1 MTSRP
6 APAGLAPG
14 FLVASPALTD
24 PNFAGSLVL
33 IAEHHGEGAL
43 GFVVNRPA
51 PIAVADVLG
60 GLDEGL
66 RRDAE
71 AAGRAGGI
79 VLVGGP
85 VQPERLWILFRAGA
99 GVDVAG
105 AVGVGEELAL
115 GGSRELLEALVRG
128 PADRPFLL
136 LLGYAGWAPLQ
147 AESEIAAGA
156 WVPMP
161 LASDLVFDVPLEKR
175 WEVAVRRLG
184 LDPGEFVVG
193 GGGAQA

>member
-1 MTSRP
+1 MSRP

-14 FLVASPALTD
+14 FLVASPTLRD

-51 PIAVADVLG
+51 PLSVTDVLDG
-60 GLDEGL
+60 VDEAL

-71 AAGRAGGI
+71 AAGRAGGT

-85 VQPERLWILFRAGA
+85 VQPERLWILFRPAP
-99 GVDVAG
+99 GVDLSG
-105 AVGVGEELAL
+105 AVVVGDGLAL
-115 GGSRELLEALVRG
+115 GGSRELLEALVR
-128 PADRPFLL
+128 DRAGVPFVL

-147 AESEIAAGA
+147 AESEVAAGA

-184 LDPGEFVVG
+184 LDPGEFLVG
-193 GGGAQA
+193 TGGARA